1 MTAEDRTRLHITPF
15 NPSILERFVPASLKP
30 VATNISFHTVETFPE
45 RGFGYVELPV
55 SEAQKLRSKLNGT
68 MLKGTKVRIEE
79 AKPEKKRKSREEA
92 TPDVD
97 DGKARKKAKKE
108 KTKRRVGELVVE
120 GHELPN
126 GRHVKRG
133 WAEEKTNSKK
143 SSKNDDSLSIKDK
156 KMKFKTIV
164 PPNKVETERESGK
177 KSRTK
182 EKKEQEAKKLGRKEV
197 IVTEGKKTSR
207 PAAGGKAR
215 SGELKYE
222 DGQGWVNDEGEVID
236 AETEKQKRKRERA
249 AAKEALP
256 EPEPQ
261 EPQDS
266 VIEAPELDSEPDD
279 EGSIEL
285 AHASLPTREAWSG
298 DEGSASSSSV
308 SSVSESDSS
317 SESDDDTDA
326 NLDAQL
332 AQARDNTA
340 SNKNTQTPEAPSLP
354 VGSVQDKEVH
364 PLEALFKRAPP
375 STDLSPRP
383 KPTPIDTSF
392 SFFGAQGSE
401 LDEDDN
407 DVGAT
412 AELRV
417 PQTPRTKEDL
427 EWRGQR
433 SAAPT
438 PDTAAI
444 GKRFDFRFTQDEEAE
459 AEEEDE
465 DEEMADADDVA
476 SASPQAKAGAARPTG
491 EEKEE
496 SEFRKWFYENRG
508 ALNRGWKRIRKE
520 ERKSLRQRENRRIGR
535 RVA

>member
-15 NPSILERFVPASLKP
+15 NPSVLDRFVPASLKA

-55 SEAQKLRSKLNGT
+55 SEAQKLKKKLNGT
-68 MLKGTKVRIEE
+68 MLKGTKVKIEE

-92 TPDVD
+92 APDVYV
-97 DGKARKKAKKE
+97 GKARKKAKKE
-108 KTKRRVGELVVE
+108 ETKGKVGELVVE
-120 GHELPN
+120 GHELPE

-133 WAEEKTNSKK
+133 WAEDKTKSKK
-143 SSKNDDSLSIKDK
+143 SSKSDDSIKDK
-156 KMKFKTIV
+156 KMKFKTVV
-164 PPNKVETERESGK
+164 PPNKDETEKEGAK

-182 EKKEQEAKKLGRKEV
+182 EKKAQEVKKSGRKEV
-197 IVTEGKKTSR
+197 VVTEGKKTSR

-222 DGQGWVNDEGEVID
+222 DGQGWVNDEGEVIE

-249 AAKEALP
+249 AAKKAAKQAVP

-266 VIEAPELDSEPDD
+266 
-279 EGSIEL
+279 
-285 AHASLPTREAWSG
+285 
-298 DEGSASSSSV
+298 
-308 SSVSESDSS
+308 
-317 SESDDDTDA
+317 
-326 NLDAQL
+326 
-332 AQARDNTA
+332 
-340 SNKNTQTPEAPSLP
+340 NTQTPEAPSLP

-364 PLEALFKRAPP
+364 PLEALFKRAAP
-375 STDLSPRP
+375 STDPSPRP

-392 SFFGAQGSE
+392 SFFGAQGNE
-401 LDEDDN
+401 MDEEDN
-407 DVGAT
+407 NVSAT
-412 AELRV
+412 AELRI

-444 GKRFDFRFTQDEEAE
+444 GKRFDFRFMQDEQE
-459 AEEEDE
+459 EEEDE
-465 DEEMADADDVA
+465 DEEMFDADGGA

-508 ALNRGWKRIRKE
+508 ALNRGWKRRRKD

>member
-15 NPSILERFVPASLKP
+15 NPSILDRFVPDALKP
-30 VATNISFHTVETFPE
+30 VATNISFHAVETFPE
-45 RGFGYVELPV
+45 RGFGYVELPI
-55 SEAQKLRSKLNGT
+55 SEAQKLRKKLNGT
-68 MLKGTKVRIEE
+68 MLKGTKIKIEE

-92 TPDVD
+92 APDAD

-108 KTKRRVGELVVE
+108 KTKRKVGELVVE
-120 GHELPN
+120 GHELPE

-133 WAEEKTNSKK
+133 WAEDKAKSKK
-143 SSKNDDSLSIKDK
+143 GTKNDDSIQDK
-156 KMKFKTIV
+156 KMKFKTVV
-164 PPNKVETERESGK
+164 PPNKVEVEKESGK

-182 EKKEQEAKKLGRKEV
+182 EKKEKEAQKSGRKEV
-197 IVTEGKKTSR
+197 VVTEGKKTSR

-222 DGQGWVNDEGEVID
+222 DGRGWVNDEGEVIE
-236 AETEKQKRKRERA
+236 AETEKQKKKRERK
-249 AAKEALP
+249 AAKEAAKSMVL

-261 EPQDS
+261 EQQDS
-266 VIEAPELDSEPDD
+266 VLENAPELDSEPDD

-298 DEGSASSSSV
+298 DEDSASSGSV
-308 SSVSESDSS
+308 SSASESVPS
-317 SESDDDTDA
+317 SESDDDTEA

-332 AQARDNTA
+332 VQARTNSA
-340 SNKNTQTPEAPSLP
+340 SNKNTQTPEAISLP
-354 VGSVQDKEVH
+354 VGSVQEKEVH
-364 PLEALFKRAPP
+364 PLEALFKRPAP
-375 STDLSPRP
+375 STTDVSPKP

-392 SFFGAQGSE
+392 SFFDAQGGE
-401 LDEDDN
+401 MDEDD
-407 DVGAT
+407 VGAI
-412 AELRV
+412 AELRI

-444 GKRFDFRFTQDEEAE
+444 GKRFDFRFTQDEDED
-459 AEEEDE
+459 EDE
-465 DEEMADADDVA
+465 DEEMADAEA
-476 SASPQAKAGAARPTG
+476 GGNASPQAKAGAARPTG

-508 ALNRGWKRIRKE
+508 ALNRGWKRRRKD